1 MNLTGKVALV
11 TGAARGIGRG
21 IAVALA
27 SEGVHIAAADLG
39 VPDDRAVGYRL
50 AQPADL
56 EATVRSIE
64 GRGVRAVGI
73 AGDVTQA
80 ADARRM
86 VREAVAR
93 GWTVLVD
100 ETGQIHDSRLLE
112 RERSA
117 ASGIRDHLIDGG

>member
-1 MNLTGKVALV
+1 MNLSGKVALV

-21 IAVALA
+21 SAVALA

-86 VREAVAR
+86 VREAV
-93 GWTVLVD
+93 D
-100 ETGQIHDSRLLE
+100 
-112 RERSA
+112 
-117 ASGIRDHLIDGG
+117 